1 LKRRG
6 RMKGKTWIT
15 AAAVI
20 GIAFFLSALPLS
32 GASAREE
39 VKLEMWSAMIGVPA
53 YQASLTLSEMLKA
66 KHPWL
71 RISPVEGHSF
81 ANVHAIDA
89 FPLERKKYCL
99 LNSLFSTE
107 YTRALLGLPP
117 WKRKFTDLKVVMLES
132 SDGLALGTYDPDIR
146 TPQDLRGKKIGLF
159 PKRAAPNEMMIALMK
174 DAWGILDTVK
184 LSYHRPMAMQD
195 MLVTKV
201 VDAVY
206 GIVGVEMMGGK
217 FGQTPFTAN
226 ILAARKTY
234 WINATPE
241 DIAKVNAKNPWK
253 AGLMKVSKDA
263 LGPGKPPEDTGL
275 ISGVMGILAWD
286 KTPENV
292 VYELVKFVD
301 ENAQE
306 WSKRLRGRRM
316 DHGSIIAWPGLTE
329 DMVHP
334 GALKYYK
341 EKGIKIG
348 R

>member
-1 LKRRG
+1 MNRN
-6 RMKGKTWIT
+6 TWIKAT
-15 AAAVI
+15 VI
-20 GIAFFLSALPLS
+20 ITMALLLNILNQP
-32 GASAREE
+32 GASAKEE
-39 VKLEMWSAMIGVPA
+39 VTLEMWSGNMGSPA
-53 YQASLTLSEMLKA
+53 YEAALTLSEMLKEHHA
-66 KHPWL
+66 WL
-71 RISPVEGHSF
+71 KFSPMEGHSF
-81 ANVHAIDA
+81 ANVHAIDE
-89 FPLERKKYCL
+89 FPPERKKYCL

-132 SDGLALGTYDPDIR
+132 ADGLTLVTYDSDIK
-146 TPQDLRGKKIGLF
+146 TPKDLAGKKIGLF
-159 PKRAAPNEMMIALMK
+159 PKRASPNDMMLALLR

-184 LSYHRPMAMQD
+184 ISYHRPMAMQD
-195 MLVTKV
+195 VLVTKV

-206 GIVGVEMMGGK
+206 GIVGVETAGGK

-226 ILAARKTY
+226 ILAARTSN
-234 WINATPE
+234 WINVTPE

-253 AGLMKVSKDA
+253 VGLMKVSKDA
-263 LGPGKPPEDTGL
+263 LGPGSPPEDTGL

-286 KTPENV
+286 KTPEDV

-301 ENAQE
+301 QNAQE

-334 GALKYYK
+334 GALRYYK
-341 EKGIKIG
+341 EQGIRIG

>member
-1 LKRRG
+1 MKRT
-6 RMKGKTWIT
+6 TWIKLV
-15 AAAVI
+15 AII
-20 GIAFFLSALPLS
+20 GMALLLNILHLP
-32 GASAREE
+32 GASAKEE

-53 YQASLTLSEMLKA
+53 YQAALTLSEMLKER
-66 KHPWL
+66 HSWL

-81 ANVHAIDA
+81 ANVHAIDE

-117 WKRKFTDLKVVMLES
+117 WKRKFTDLKVVLLES
-132 SDGLALGTYDPDIR
+132 TDGLTLGTYDSDIK
-146 TPQDLRGKKIGLF
+146 TPQDLKGKKIGLF
-159 PKRAAPNEMMIALMK
+159 PKVAAPNEMMIALMR
-174 DAWGILDTVK
+174 DAWGILDTVN

-201 VDAVY
+201 IDAVY

-226 ILAARKTY
+226 ILAARQTY
-234 WINATPE
+234 WINVTPE

-253 AGLMKVSKDA
+253 AGLIKVSKDA
-263 LGPGKPPEDTGL
+263 LGPGNPPQDTGL
-275 ISGVMGILAWD
+275 VSGVMGILAWD
-286 KTPENV
+286 QTPEDV

-301 ENAQE
+301 ENAQD

-341 EKGIKIG
+341 EHGIKIG